1 HADRALVLA
10 LPAGALRAGTGEVA
24 RALLA
29 ATPAGAL
36 PPLVVLDVRGAGVL
50 AVGSAR
56 AVVAFARRCAERGS
70 RCALLGEPGGAL
82 DRVVLDAVD
91 PAGVL
96 ARRTSLEA
104 ALAQAAEPEPEPVP
118 VPVPEERSPVEHVVD
133 VSDDEAAEEL
143 LSATYTRL
151 VLRSSGP
158 QRGLRLASASLGEVR
173 FDEVE
178 LRAAVDAEVD
188 PLGSYVFGLVRS
200 GRIDTGSADAPRA
213 HGPGDAFLAARP
225 DDPHRVTGER
235 GAFSVTVL
243 PTSLLQQVAPGP
255 EPVRFTGYTPVT
267 PEAARGWTA
276 TRDHL
281 RAELLAD
288 PELLTNPLVVGHAS
302 RLLAATA
309 LATFPNSTTPD
320 PTVEDRRDAHPDALR
335 RALAFIDANPD
346 RDLTTSDVAR
356 AARVSARAVQLAFR
370 RYLGA
375 TPMAYL
381 RLVRLDHARVDLSSA
396 TTGQDTVTRI
406 AAKWGYGRAS
416 VFAARYRAA
425 YGVSPSQTLRES

>member
-1 HADRALVLA
+1 MEITALHADRALVLA

-36 PPLVVLDVRGAGVL
+36 PPLVVLDVRGAGTL
-50 AVGSAR
+50 AVGAAR
-56 AVVAFARRCAERGS
+56 AVVAFARACAERGS
-70 RCALLGEPGGAL
+70 RCALLAEPGGAL

-91 PAGVL
+91 PAGLLV
-96 ARRTSLEA
+96 RRTSLEA
-104 ALAQAAEPEPEPVP
+104 ALARSPEPG
-118 VPVPEERSPVEHVVD
+118 PEERSPVEHVVD
-133 VSDDEAAEEL
+133 VPDDEAAEEL
-143 LSATYTRL
+143 LSAVYTRL
-151 VLRSSGP
+151 TLRSSGP
-158 QRGLRLASASLGEVR
+158 QRGLRLASAALGEVR

-178 LRAAVDAEVD
+178 LRSTVEAEVD
-188 PLGSYVFGLVRS
+188 PLDCHLFGLVRS
-200 GRIDTGSADAPRA
+200 GRVDTRSADGPRA
-213 HGPGDAFLAARP
+213 HGPGDAFLVARP
-225 DDPHRVTGER
+225 EDPHRARVAHG
-235 GAFSVTVL
+235 GFAMTVL
-243 PTSLLQQVAPGP
+243 PTSLVQQVAPGP
-255 EPVRFTGYTPVT
+255 EPVRFTGYAPVG

-281 RAELLAD
+281 RAELLTT

-302 RLLAATA
+302 RLLAATL
-309 LATFPNSTTPD
+309 LAAFPNSTTAD
-320 PTVEDRRDAHPDALR
+320 PVVEDRRDAHPDALR

-346 RDLTTSDVAR
+346 RDLATSDVAA
-356 AARVSARAVQLAFR
+356 AARVSTRAVQLAFR
-370 RYLGA
+370 RHLGT

-381 RLVRLDHARVDLSSA
+381 RQVRLDHARADLTSA